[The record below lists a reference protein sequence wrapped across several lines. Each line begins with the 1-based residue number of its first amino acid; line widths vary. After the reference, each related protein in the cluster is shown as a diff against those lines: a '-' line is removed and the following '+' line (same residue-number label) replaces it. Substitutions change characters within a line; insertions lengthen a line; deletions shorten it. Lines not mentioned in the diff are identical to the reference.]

1 MPMFSTIEP
10 GDSASTACADALRA
24 SILSGRLSPG
34 DRLPPERELAA
45 TFGVNRLTL
54 RSALAQLAAARLL
67 SVRQGSGYVVR
78 EWRHEGG
85 PELIEGLVALS
96 RSAAER
102 IDIARDLLAV
112 RRGLAIAVLDR
123 LALGVEPEHVARIR
137 AAVDQYRLRAS
148 IGLTPD
154 AAAEVDLDVLRT
166 IADATGSAVF
176 QLCLNPVAA
185 VLRSMKPL
193 REAMYANPVDAAEGY
208 RPLVEW
214 LAAPSAALLPLVVA
228 GLAARDEAVLARM
241 APAPKS
247 HVSTKKAGRSK

>member
-1 MPMFSTIEP
+1 MPLFSPITP
-10 GDSASTACADALRA
+10 GGSASTACADALRA

-54 RSALAQLAAARLL
+54 RSALAQLAAGHLL

-85 PELIEGLVALS
+85 PELLEGLVELCG
-96 RSAAER
+96 SAAAR
-102 IDIARDLLAV
+102 TDIARDLLAV
-112 RRGLAIAVLDR
+112 RRGLAITVLDR
-123 LALGVEPEHVARIR
+123 LALGVAAEHVARIR
-137 AAVDQYRLRAS
+137 AAVDHYRLRAS
-148 IGLTPD
+148 IGLSSKD
-154 AAAEVDLDVLRT
+154 AAEVDLEVLRA
-166 IADATGSAVF
+166 IVDATESPVF

-185 VLRSMKPL
+185 VLRSMSAL
-193 REAMYANPVDAAEGY
+193 RDAMYADPVDAAEGY

-228 GLAARDEAVLARM
+228 GLAARDEAVLARIAVPSKRV
-241 APAPKS
+241 APA
-247 HVSTKKAGRSK
+247 KKAARSK